1 MFDVS
6 DHFLGGGGGAL
17 LLVDGG
23 GGGINFGLG
32 GY

>member
-1 MFDVS
+1 MFNVS

-17 LLVDGG
+17 LFVDGG
-23 GGGINFGLG
+23 GGGINLGLG